1 MNRKVI
7 DYMISSAGVVVA
19 VVFLAIGGVAI
30 WAHVYVDNQV
40 HNQLASQKIFFPP
53 AGSAATAGPQFA
65 AMRQYAGQQL
75 TTGAQAQV
83 YANHF
88 IAVHL
93 SEVAGGKTYAQVSAA
108 ALAAPNNATLKGEA
122 QTLFQGTTLR
132 GLLLNAYAFGT
143 VGKMAGIAAIVAFV
157 GGGVILVLS
166 ILGFA
171 HGRRMAGAA
180 ETAAEEEREV
190 RRVA

>member
-7 DYMISSAGVVVA
+7 DYMVSSAGVVVA
-19 VVFLAIGGVAI
+19 VVFLAIGGLA
-30 WAHVYVDNQV
+30 WGTHVYVDNQV

-83 YANHF
+83 YANNF

-108 ALAAPNNATLKGEA
+108 SLAAPTNATLKTEA

-143 VGKMAGIAAIVAFV
+143 VGRIAGIAAIVAFV

-166 ILGFA
+166 ILGFV

-180 ETAAEEEREV
+180 ETAVEEERKV

>member
-1 MNRKVI
+1 VLGRE
-7 DYMISSAGVVVA
+7 GEE
-19 VVFLAIGGVAI
+19 G
-30 WAHVYVDNQV
+30 Q
-40 HNQLASQKIFFPP
+40 QLLLGFEQQTCHL
-53 AGSAATAGPQFA
+53 GCAALERPG
-65 AMRQYAGQQL
+65 YAGQQL
-75 TTGAQAQV
+75 VTGPQAAT

-108 ALAAPNNATLKGEA
+108 ALAAPTNATLKTEA

-171 HGRRMAGAA
+171 HGRGMAGAA
-180 ETAAEEEREV
+180 ETAVQEEREV